1 MPEKTDQYDHKCS
14 MFKRL
19 AAIFYDSLCLFS
31 LFFLATLILIFFT
44 KGESIASNNIA
55 YDLFLALITYLYFVW
70 QWTHGGQTLGMRS
83 WKIRLYQDDERPV
96 SWLRASSRFALAS
109 LSFITLG
116 MGFIWALFDANRLTF
131 HDRYSRTLLL
141 LR

>member
-1 MPEKTDQYDHKCS
+1 

-83 WKIRLYQDDERPV
+83 WNIRLYQDDERPV

-141 LR
+141 LQ

>member
-1 MPEKTDQYDHKCS
+1 

-55 YDLFLALITYLYFVW
+55 YDLFLALTTYLYFVW
-70 QWTHGGQTLGMRS
+70 QWVNGGQTLGMRT
-83 WKIRLYQDDERPV
+83 WKIRLYQNDERPV
-96 SWLRASSRFALAS
+96 SWFRASSRFALAS

-141 LR
+141 LQ

>member
-1 MPEKTDQYDHKCS
+1 

-19 AAIFYDSLCLFS
+19 ASIFYDSLCLFS

-70 QWTHGGQTLGMRS
+70 QWVNGGQTLGMRS

-96 SWLRASSRFALAS
+96 SWLRASSRFVLAS

>member
-1 MPEKTDQYDHKCS
+1 MPEKTDQYDQKCS

-19 AAIFYDSLCLFS
+19 ASIFYDSLCLFS
-31 LFFLATLILIFFT
+31 LFFLTTLILIYFT

>member
-1 MPEKTDQYDHKCS
+1 

-141 LR
+141 LQ

>member
-1 MPEKTDQYDHKCS
+1 MPEKTDQYDQKCS

-19 AAIFYDSLCLFS
+19 ASIFYDSLCLFS

-44 KGESIASNNIA
+44 KGESITSNNIA

-83 WKIRLYQDDERPV
+83 WKIRLYQDDETPV
-96 SWLRASSRFALAS
+96 S
-109 LSFITLG
+109 
-116 MGFIWALFDANRLTF
+116 
-131 HDRYSRTLLL
+131 
-141 LR
+141 